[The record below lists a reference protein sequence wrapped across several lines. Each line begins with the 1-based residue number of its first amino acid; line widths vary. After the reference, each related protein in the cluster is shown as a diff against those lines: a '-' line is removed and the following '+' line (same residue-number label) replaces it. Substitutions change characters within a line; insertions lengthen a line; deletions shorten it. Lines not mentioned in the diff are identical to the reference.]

1 MKKIILFGSG
11 NFGLRLLKY
20 FGIENV
26 YAICDNSC
34 VGDSVKYG
42 VPYITY
48 DHYRTIQK
56 DYITVAATNLI
67 NGREV
72 AGQLVRD
79 GINDFLLCSD
89 KFMSMIDELPSKD
102 LFQLINNN
110 VERLKLEKWQYE
122 VLMQRA
128 EEQFQQLK
136 ALVDIRDVKPANG
149 YLRSVQKAIA
159 AFTGKLFDYLNI
171 LGIKP
176 FVVGGS
182 LLGYYR
188 HKGFIPWDDDVDF
201 GLIRDDY
208 MKLLEYGKEHFLY
221 QDITAAFD
229 EEQDRK
235 IEKLLDQNPNK
246 YIMLVSPNCMQ
257 IISGTSMIDAITV
270 DFFAYD
276 FYSENY
282 SFEEHLKAI
291 SDLAKTRYTDVG
303 NEKALTMM
311 KGISGIQKK
320 GNLIYFGLDNMDSFV
335 YKNDSY
341 IPADFL
347 FPLKAITFEGIKCY
361 SPNKPEKMLPYYYK
375 DYDEFPDDLTCHH
388 LQEVSDR
395 LRRDYLFC
403 GLSIHDINNYEK
415 AKLIYK
421 LARVNKI
428 YCIFYCE
435 NKNGNIERRLIEDG
449 LEYTNDPKISRRMN
463 VILSDSSEI
472 EEPNRISIYESSDEI
487 LKKLASFRR

>member
-1 MKKIILFGSG
+1 M
-11 NFGLRLLKY
+11 
-20 FGIENV
+20 
-26 YAICDNSC
+26 YAFCDNSC
-34 VGDSVKYG
+34 AEDSVKYG
-42 VPYITY
+42 VSYITY
-48 DHYRTIQK
+48 DHYKAIQK
-56 DYITVAATNLI
+56 DYITVVATNLI

-72 AGQLVRD
+72 AGQLARD
-79 GINDFLLCSD
+79 DINDFLLCSD
-89 KFMSMIDELPSKD
+89 KFMSLIVELSSKNF
-102 LFQLINNN
+102 LQLINND

-128 EEQFQQLK
+128 EEQFQQLR

-149 YLRSVQKAIA
+149 YLRSVQKTIA
-159 AFTGKLFDYLNI
+159 AFTAKLFDYLNI

-208 MKLLEYGKEHFLY
+208 MKLLEYGKEHFIY
-221 QDITAAFD
+221 QNITAAFD
-229 EEQDRK
+229 EEQDRQ

-257 IISGTSMIDAITV
+257 IIAGTSMIDAITV

-276 FYSENY
+276 FYSDNY
-282 SFEEHLKAI
+282 AFEDHKKAI
-291 SDLAKTRYTDVG
+291 LDLEKTRYADIG
-303 NEKALTMM
+303 NEKALAMIN
-311 KGISGIQKK
+311 GISGIQRE

-347 FPLKAITFEGIKCY
+347 FPLKAITFEGIMCY
-361 SPNKPEKMLPYYYK
+361 SPNDPEKMLPYYYK

-395 LRRDYLFC
+395 LRRDYIFC
-403 GLSIHDINNYEK
+403 GLDIHNIKNYEK
-415 AKLIYK
+415 AKIIYK
-421 LARVNKI
+421 LARGNKI

-435 NKNGNIERRLIEDG
+435 NKNGDVEQRLIEDG
-449 LEYTNDPKISRRMN
+449 LEYTKDQKVSKRMN
-463 VILSDSSEI
+463 VMLSDSSDV
-472 EEPNRISIYESSDEI
+472 EEHNKISIYEPSDEI
-487 LKKLASFRR
+487 LKKIVTFRR